1 MEKYVIRANKNHTV
15 AAREAVQLGISKAKA
30 LNCELKLI
38 FATFNQHAGS
48 TVFNEAVGEH
58 INSLLIKKRKCK
70 ISDVSVSIET
80 QQTIKKTYAI
90 QDYVAVHFWPTES
103 SAGELLEPSNL
114 CKVLI
119 EVEWAKNELN
129 NWITETQAQL
139 INV

>member
-80 QQTIKKTYAI
+80 QQTIKKHI
-90 QDYVAVHFWPTES
+90 QFKIM
-103 SAGELLEPSNL
+103 LLCISGRRSHLPENFSNL
-114 CKVLI
+114 LI
-119 EVEWAKNELN
+119 YAKCL
-129 NWITETQAQL
+129 
-139 INV
+139 